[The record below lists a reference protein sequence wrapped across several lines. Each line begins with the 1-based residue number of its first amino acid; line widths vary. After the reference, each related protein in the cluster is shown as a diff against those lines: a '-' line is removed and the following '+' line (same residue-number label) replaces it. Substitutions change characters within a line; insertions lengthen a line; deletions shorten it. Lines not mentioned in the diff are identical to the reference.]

1 MTWGKFYEWLGANG
15 VKWFPGDMHYDG
27 AGFWFPVPPDLNER
41 GANGLPL
48 PPPAPWIH
56 VFKSSY
62 EDGRKTTTTVD
73 VSTSFGPSLY
83 GIEDPAEAQ
92 RVVEQAL
99 MDYDTA
105 SGLGPAMKARMY
117 PEPVPR
123 ASGRGKPMSAEN
135 LRLRDEFEAEM
146 NKLPRNKRP
155 PTGPYKREFEI
166 KLEESLKRRD
176 EMLES
181 RQWEPARK
189 PKGYGGIDDVS
200 NNCDLGAHER
210 CVSCAC
216 GCHIQTLPKIK
227 DCTTCGREFF
237 QASWEEL
244 PYLGRQKLEAT
255 EEEPACELEARNCH
269 CGSTLYAEVD

>member
-1 MTWGKFYEWLGANG
+1 MTWGKFYEWLSANG

-56 VFKSSY
+56 VFKSSVD
-62 EDGRKTTTTVD
+62 DGRKTITTVD
-73 VSTSFGPSLY
+73 VMTSFGPPLN
-83 GIEDPAEAQ
+83 GIEDPVEAQ
-92 RVVEQAL
+92 RVVERAL
-99 MDYDTA
+99 MDFDLA
-105 SGLGPAMKARMY
+105 SGAEPAMQRRVYA
-117 PEPVPR
+117 EPAPR
-123 ASGRGKPMSAEN
+123 AAGRGRPMSAEN
-135 LRLRDEFEAEM
+135 LRLRDEFE
-146 NKLPRNKRP
+146 KLPRSQRP
-155 PTGPYKREFEI
+155 YSIPARREFEI
-166 KLEESLKRRD
+166 KLEESLKRQR

-189 PKGYGGIDDVS
+189 PKGYGAADI
-200 NNCDLGAHER
+200 E
-210 CVSCAC
+210 
-216 GCHIQTLPKIK
+216 TLPKVK
-227 DCTTCGREFF
+227 DCKTCGREFF

-269 CGSTLYAEVD
+269 GGSTLYAEVD